1 MKCQKNCGLCG
12 QGCDMMI
19 HRKLLLPTTTQPQ
32 ELVTVILEQLYPSLR
47 GIYEIC
53 DNSDCGDLMLMAE

>member
-1 MKCQKNCGLCG
+1 
-12 QGCDMMI
+12 MMI

-47 GIYEIC
+47 DIYEIC